1 MKKEYK
7 MKETPTIKLTGRF
20 SKTFRVEK
28 KFHFKTPRDP
38 TPLDYCFEWDD
49 GEEETR
55 IRVSL
60 HAAKK
65 LTEVFEKFG
74 YKQIR

>member
-20 SKTFRVEK
+20 PNTFRVREAEDSS
-28 KFHFKTPRDP
+28 FHAGRAS
-38 TPLDYCFEWDD
+38 DYAFEWDD
-49 GEEETR
+49 GEKKHFIR
-55 IRVSL
+55 ISL
-60 HAAKK
+60 RTAKK
-65 LTEVFEKFG
+65 LTKVFEKFG